1 MALYFNYHRN
11 METITPQESQ
21 ALRALTALSQAVRL
35 RAFRELVVAGP
46 VGMTPGAIA
55 ERLDVAPS
63 SLSFHLKELVHAD
76 LVSAEPQG
84 RHLIYRAHFHRMNAL
99 LGYLTE
105 HCCGGRICERA
116 GAAVCCEPQEAP

>member
-1 MALYFNYHRN
+1 
-11 METITPQESQ
+11 MEIITPIEQQ
-21 ALRALTALSQAVRL
+21 TLRALTALSQVVRL
-35 RAFRELVVAGP
+35 RVFRELVVAGP
-46 VGMTPGAIA
+46 AGMTPGAIA

-84 RHLIYRAHFHRMNAL
+84 RRLIYRAHFDSMNAL

-105 HCCGGRICERA
+105 HCCGGQACEVTPA
-116 GAAVCCEPQEAP
+116 GCGSCGAPT